1 MKKTFLALPLLFILT
16 ASIFAKSND
25 PVDYIETAKTGS
37 VENIKDA
44 FRKNRKLPDQ
54 VFGDNRET
62 FLMLCLEN
70 NRGYNII
77 KLCID
82 YESDTRATAKDK
94 RTPLMFAA
102 QYTSDI
108 KVIEEIAKADTL
120 FKSGRKKKV
129 LAKDSQGKCSFEYAA
144 MNSNRNIYK
153 KLLEYADDPNAE
165 ANAPAENTGIDPEL
179 LAAQQAAAEFEANAQ
194 AEKAA
199 EDAALLTAAQTQ
211 ETETAA
217 EITTETAPAPVT
229 EAEIPSTEAQTPD
242 PVAEAEAVTEPVAE
256 TPAIAAVPPVTEAE
270 PVKAENTE
278 ITEKKEPQ
286 VEVEKPVVK
295 PLADPKK
302 AEIKQYTQTF
312 LMDYAEE
319 DEVEETKAFNSDLI
333 KNPDAAD
340 KYGVTLLMKAAKTG
354 NDWDVRKLI
363 ESGADVNRRDRD
375 GWSALMYAC
384 RYQNNL
390 NIVKMLIDKGAHV
403 RVRNKYN
410 ATPLLMAADY
420 SQNPEIIALLLKNRS
435 ASEAEVFRA
444 FIFAITGNSG
454 NDHIRLAKIK
464 LFTEMGLPLN
474 RLWKGQTPLMYAAQY
489 ATSTQVLQILLDSGA
504 RTDIMDDS
512 GKTAFDYAKSN
523 KNLAHDD
530 TYWALNS
537 SSKKSK

>member
-1 MKKTFLALPLLFILT
+1 MKKIFLALPLLFILT
-16 ASIFAKSND
+16 ASLFAKSND
-25 PVDYIETAKTGS
+25 TVDYIELAKTGS
-37 VENIKDA
+37 VENVKEA

-62 FLMLCLEN
+62 FLMLCLQN
-70 NRGYNII
+70 NRGLNVI

-82 YESDTRATAKDK
+82 YESDTKAVAKDK
-94 RTPLMFAA
+94 RTPLMYAA

-108 KVIEEIAKADTL
+108 KVIEEVVKADTL
-120 FKSGRKKKV
+120 VKSGRKKKV

-144 MNSNRNIYK
+144 MNPNRNIYK

-165 ANAPAENTGIDPEL
+165 ANAPSENTGIDPEL
-179 LAAQQAAAEFEANAQ
+179 LAAQQAAADFEANAMAQ
-194 AEKAA
+194 KAA
-199 EDAALLTAAQTQ
+199 EDAMLQNAPQAET
-211 ETETAA
+211 ETETAVEA
-217 EITTETAPAPVT
+217 AVEPAVEAAPVAPVV
-229 EAEIPSTEAQTPD
+229 EAAPV
-242 PVAEAEAVTEPVAE
+242 VAEAPAVEETEPAATAESVAE
-256 TPAIAAVPPVTEAE
+256 KTEEPAVKLEEIAAVAEE
-270 PVKAENTE
+270 PV
-278 ITEKKEPQ
+278 I
-286 VEVEKPVVK
+286 K
-295 PLADPKK
+295 PLPDPKA

-312 LMDYAEE
+312 LMDYAED
-319 DEVEETKAFNSDLI
+319 DEVEETKNPSSELV

-340 KYGVTLLMKAAKTG
+340 KYGVTLLMKAAKAG

-375 GWSALMYAC
+375 GWTALMYAC

-444 FIFAITGNSG
+444 FIFAITGNSS
-454 NDHIRLAKIK
+454 NDHVRLAKIK
-464 LFTEMGLPLN
+464 LFTQMGLPLN

-489 ATSTQVLQILLDSGA
+489 ATSTQVLQILLNSGA
-504 RTDIMDDS
+504 RTDIKDDS
-512 GKTAFDYAKSN
+512 GKTAFDYAKTN

-530 TYWALNS
+530 IYWSLNS
-537 SSKKSK
+537 TSSKKSK

>member
-1 MKKTFLALPLLFILT
+1 MKKIFLALPLLFILG
-16 ASIFAKSND
+16 SSLFAKSKE
-25 PVDYIETAKTGS
+25 PVDYIDVAKTGS
-37 VENIKDA
+37 VETIKDA

-62 FLMLCLEN
+62 FLMLCLQN
-70 NRGYNII
+70 NRGLNVI

-82 YESDTRATAKDK
+82 YESDTKATAKDK
-94 RTPLMFAA
+94 RTPLMYAA

-108 KVIEEIAKADTL
+108 KVIEEIVKADTII
-120 FKSGRKKKV
+120 KSGRRKKV

-165 ANAPAENTGIDPEL
+165 TNAPSENTGIDPEL
-179 LAAQQAAAEFEANAQ
+179 LAAQQAAADFEAQALAQ
-194 AEKAA
+194 KAA
-199 EDAALLTAAQTQ
+199 EDALLQNPEPAETKNEPETLPTPAA
-211 ETETAA
+211 
-217 EITTETAPAPVT
+217 
-229 EAEIPSTEAQTPD
+229 EAEIPDSAQEQTPIA
-242 PVAEAEAVTEPVAE
+242 PVVV
-256 TPAIAAVPPVTEAE
+256 AE
-270 PVKAENTE
+270 PVVEEAPSVETVTQAAETE
-278 ITEKKEPQ
+278 SAESKTETAVIQE
-286 VEVEKPVVK
+286 EAAIK
-295 PLADPKK
+295 PLADPKT

-319 DEVEETKAFNSDLI
+319 EEIEEPKTASSDLI
-333 KNPDAAD
+333 KNPDSAD
-340 KYGVTLLMKAAKTG
+340 KYGVTLLMKAAKAG

-375 GWSALMYAC
+375 GWTALMYAC

-444 FIFAITGNSG
+444 FIFTITGNST
-454 NDHIRLAKIK
+454 NDHVRLAKIR

-504 RTDIMDDS
+504 RTDIRDDS
-512 GKTAFDYAKSN
+512 GKTAFDYAKTN
-523 KNLAHDD
+523 KNLTHDD

-537 SSKKSK
+537 ASSKKTK